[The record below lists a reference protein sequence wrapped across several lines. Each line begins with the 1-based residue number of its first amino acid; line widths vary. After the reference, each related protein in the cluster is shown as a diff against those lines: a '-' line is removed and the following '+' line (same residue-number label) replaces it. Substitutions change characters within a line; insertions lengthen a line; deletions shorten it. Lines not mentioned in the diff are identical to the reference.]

1 MRDLVTHATH
11 LNDIHKF
18 IKYTYSHCSFP
29 VIGVGMKRA
38 RSQC

>member
-18 IKYTYSHCSFP
+18 IKFTYSNFCFP